1 MPETT
6 EPKGQAPA
14 PEKEVTSAPET
25 QTEETWTDGTP
36 FDAKRAKELVSKL
49 SEEAK
54 EGKKAAKRLAELEAK
69 EKERADAELSELD
82 KAKKQLADYEAKLA
96 AAERREL
103 QKSIA
108 DKVGL
113 PAAFALRIQ
122 GDNEESMEEDAKSL
136 LAAMPAKVPPK
147 VDPTNPSGAHTG
159 ETEAEKKR
167 RLLG

>member
-1 MPETT
+1 MPDTKEQ
-6 EPKGQAPA
+6 EAQVAA
-14 PEKEVTSAPET
+14 PEKEVTSAPEA

-69 EKERADAELSELD
+69 EKERADAELSELE
-82 KAKKQLADYEAKLA
+82 KAKKEIADLNKKVLEAA
-96 AAERREL
+96 RREL

-113 PAAFALRIQ
+113 PSAFALRIQ
-122 GDNEESMEEDAKSL
+122 GETEEDMEEDAKSL
-136 LAAMPAKVPPK
+136 LAAMPAKVAPK
-147 VDPTNPSGAHTG
+147 IDPTNPGGAKTG